1 MNSSG
6 SPRTLVASLWFMG
19 APLFPGGFVIFGLII
34 CLDGGVCILVKK
46 EFLLQRIDLIPS
58 ASFSPISLMM
68 VLSKFQY
75 IILNINIYQK
85 NHLMLFYIHENTF
98 WFSRQLCQSLKFV
111 KELKSVLNECF
122 FAIFLVQTWITNHS
136 EEG

>member
-1 MNSSG
+1 
-6 SPRTLVASLWFMG
+6 MG
-19 APLFPGGFVIFGLII
+19 APLFPVGFSIFGLII

-46 EFLLQRIDLIPS
+46 DLLQRIDLIPS
-58 ASFSPISLMM
+58 ASFSPVSLMM

-75 IILNINIYQK
+75 LILNINIYQK

-111 KELKSVLNECF
+111 KELKSVINKCF

-136 EEG
+136 ERSKYCVGIFCNRFEISGTS